1 MRWREGSLAERQGI
15 KKAQWWMGHP
25 VGVRASENDGGS
37 VWGGVWWGE
46 AEEESEPR
54 DCSE

>member
-37 VWGGVWWGE
+37 VCVGVWWGV
-46 AEEESEPR
+46 AEEESEPEER
-54 DCSE
+54 LQ